1 MRIDEHSFYI
11 KVAWRVPAMCH
22 LTPPAIDGGARSID
36 SRRMSR
42 ILVAVSTAWASQ
54 RLVEPVAD
62 IATRMKAEVVVA
74 HISRPSGGQLREQ
87 EQSDGEA
94 ALKLLADKLKGR
106 GIEVQTLL
114 TFADDIAHAILNTAA
129 ERNVTMIIL
138 GLTGKNVFARLIA
151 GNVPVELIRET
162 RVPVLLIPPDWDSTF

>member
-1 MRIDEHSFYI
+1 
-11 KVAWRVPAMCH
+11 
-22 LTPPAIDGGARSID
+22 
-36 SRRMSR
+36 
-42 ILVAVSTAWASQ
+42 
-54 RLVEPVAD
+54 LVEPVAD